1 MLEPRMRQLWQVCG
15 SYDGYTC
22 YGCAHY
28 GYTYYGCA
36 YYGCA
41 YYGCAYYDST

>member
-1 MLEPRMRQLWQVCG
+1 MRQLWQVCA

-22 YGCAHY
+22 YGCALY
-28 GYTYYGCA
+28 GYMYYGCA
-36 YYGCA
+36 YYGRA